1 MNIQN
6 LFVKNHKVASLLNYF
21 HILEDHFY
29 FLWFKSFL
37 ILNSELKSGCI
48 TLAIWSYHTGRGLA
62 DGGNC
67 SPPTPQFL
75 VDQLTLFQSR
85 GQIMP
90 TQLLLA
96 LPDFQTMR
104 RLWQLIVRGVSEG
117 GQLSPHFLAE
127 QKVPH
132 HYLHYYLPPS
142 FSKPLT
148 PLIVHQICKSL
159 YTGDPCLAKLLTK
172 MAWHNLLSC
181 HTHKWSSFFVWF
193 YYQNFSCGLTIYCS
207 LYPHRLF
214 PLRLFSIAVFLQ
226 IDRFCNN
233 FFPKHN

>member
-1 MNIQN
+1 MHNFGYLELSHRKGVGRWGQ
-6 LFVKNHKVASLLNYF
+6 LL
-21 HILEDHFY
+21 
-29 FLWFKSFL
+29 
-37 ILNSELKSGCI
+37 
-48 TLAIWSYHTGRGLA
+48 
-62 DGGNC
+62 
-67 SPPTPQFL
+67 SPPQFL

-90 TQLLLA
+90 TKLLLA

-193 YYQNFSCGLTIYCS
+193 YYQYFSCGLTIYCS

-226 IDRFCNN
+226 IDQITYSFKKST
-233 FFPKHN
+233 PH